1 MGSRRQATRL
11 IGDHTTNTEKMMNK
25 VVLLLAVVGLGSCL
39 EIEIGRDSNVYPLF
53 LNPFDVTHWKC
64 LGWTVYENTE
74 KSALYTYDIDV
85 CFAAVLAAKLGF
97 PWIYEYITGRN
108 FFQAVGLTSRSDQQ
122 EFAYDYDYAAE
133 QYQSPES
140 FSEKAS
146 ALVHEMSKAVHR
158 DPNPYSTINRYNRF
172 PKQF

>member
-25 VVLLLAVVGLGSCL
+25 VVLLLAVVGLASCL

-64 LGWTVYENTE
+64 LGWTVYENTD
-74 KSALYTYDIDV
+74 KSALYTYDVDV
-85 CFAAVLAAKLGF
+85 CFAAVVAAKLGF
-97 PWIYEYITGRN
+97 PWIYEYFTGRN
-108 FFQAVGLTSRSDQQ
+108 FFQTIGLAASGQDYSS
-122 EFAYDYDYAAE
+122 YDYDYNTE
-133 QYQSPES
+133 HLQSTSS

-146 ALVHEMSKAVHR
+146 ELFQEMGKVQDSFIHR
-158 DPNPYSTINRYNRF
+158 DPSPYHKYNRN
-172 PKQF
+172 QAQY

>member
-1 MGSRRQATRL
+1 MGSWRQAKNQTSHKQQTCNDNDLQRSPRL
-11 IGDHTTNTEKMMNK
+11 ACIS
-25 VVLLLAVVGLGSCL
+25 LGSCL
-39 EIEIGRDSNVYPLF
+39 EIELGRDSNVYPLF

-146 ALVHEMSKAVHR
+146 ASVHEMSKAVHR